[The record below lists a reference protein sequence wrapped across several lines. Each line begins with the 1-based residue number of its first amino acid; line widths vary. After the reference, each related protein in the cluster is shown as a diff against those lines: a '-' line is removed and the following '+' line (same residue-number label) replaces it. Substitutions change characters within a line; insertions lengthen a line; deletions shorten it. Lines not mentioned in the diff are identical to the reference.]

1 MREELPAA
9 AEARVAGIRASG
21 TWGSALTSG
30 EFAAIR
36 SVGFEPV
43 GQVFG
48 AAVFGI
54 AYGDGYSCP
63 RITAS
68 AREAAEV
75 LETAEALETAETAE
89 TAEVKPSGQLSERG
103 GSGLKGDGQGPGRV
117 GLGLEHDVQGLER
130 AGQGQEQDGLGLE
143 RAGQGQERDGL
154 GPLGPLVR
162 AMDQARRTAVERMAA
177 QCAELGGD
185 GVVGLRVSRG
195 SFLLGG
201 QEFSAIGTAVRAR
214 GAAYDAARG
223 SAGSAG
229 RRSACNAGREAAYDA
244 ARGSAGSA
252 GRGAAYDAARGAAD
266 SAGRGA
272 AGGAA
277 ETPRAPFTSD
287 LSGQDFAKL
296 IMAGWVPAGL
306 VFGVAI
312 GACHDDWQTTRQTRR
327 WSGNREVAGWTE
339 VVNQSR
345 RDAGRRLRA
354 DVQRLGGE
362 GAVLA
367 SMRLRVSVRDCPAQP
382 GRRDHIIEASVLG
395 TAIARFAR
403 ADQGHGPASP
413 ALAVLPLVP
422 PSRQSRDTG
431 GIHPA

>member
-1 MREELPAA
+1 MREEPPTA

-21 TWGSALTSG
+21 TWGSALTTG

-63 RITAS
+63 RIAAS
-68 AREAAEV
+68 SREAVEAES
-75 LETAEALETAETAE
+75 
-89 TAEVKPSGQLSERG
+89 SGQPPERDG
-103 GSGLKGDGQGPGRV
+103 PGLKRDGQLPERDGAGLELDGQLPGRV
-117 GLGLEHDVQGLER
+117 
-130 AGQGQEQDGLGLE
+130 
-143 RAGQGQERDGL
+143 GQGQEREGE

-162 AMDQARRTAVERMAA
+162 AMDQARRTAVERMTA

-214 GAAYDAARG
+214 GVAD
-223 SAGSAG
+223 
-229 RRSACNAGREAAYDA
+229 
-244 ARGSAGSA
+244 
-252 GRGAAYDAARGAAD
+252 GAAQRLQV
-266 SAGRGA
+266 
-272 AGGAA
+272 
-277 ETPRAPFTSD
+277 PFTSD

-327 WSGNREVAGWTE
+327 WSGNREVAGWTD

-354 DVQRLGGE
+354 DVQRLGAE
-362 GAVLA
+362 GAVIA
-367 SMRLRVSVRDCPAQP
+367 SMPLRVSVRDCPAQP

-395 TAIARFAR
+395 TAVAGFDR
-403 ADQGHGPASP
+403 ADRGHGSGGPAV
-413 ALAVLPLVP
+413 AVLPLGPHSRRVP
-422 PSRQSRDTG
+422 PGRSGS
-431 GIHPA
+431 